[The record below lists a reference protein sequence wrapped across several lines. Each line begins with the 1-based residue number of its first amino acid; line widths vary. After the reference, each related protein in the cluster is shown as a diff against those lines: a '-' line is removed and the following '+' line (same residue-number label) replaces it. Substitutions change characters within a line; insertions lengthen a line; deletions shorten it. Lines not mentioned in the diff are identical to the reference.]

1 MRRKRRERTYYILL
15 SVLAFFIIG
24 LPYSALLFFKTGNRK
39 SIFEIFILTSIIGP
53 LIINYLIFTLG
64 YAGLLSFQN
73 VLIAT
78 GTIIFVPLLSKSVRI
93 SIKKFYSITRDRF
106 HNVKSSFGRMTLL
119 EALPLS
125 LIISTLAITAYSAFM
140 LPPQLRD
147 PQAVWLFYGKKIME
161 TKTIPLYYG
170 NGYDISWSGNYPPLF
185 SFLASYYFI
194 MLGKAVPT
202 AFTHVS
208 WLYGVLTFL
217 ATFLLAKE
225 LRLGKVA
232 LLSASLL
239 TTSSIFTLELTN
251 YGYVTVAWSFYVVTT
266 CFYLVKLLHEK
277 NLHTALIFGLSLG
290 ALLLSTYLSFVFV
303 ISLIALLI
311 LSVSMK
317 KVFKRRT
324 LPDYKHL
331 AYGLILAF
339 VILLP
344 WLTRNYVLLRNPVY
358 PWFNNLLDGKGID
371 QSVMKMVPE
380 TQRTYNLQQLLVD
393 NTFSALANE
402 DLGYTLLIIGLI
414 GALYFILRSK
424 GLPKFLGKL
433 TLTFF
438 TALAASMIVLHGYE
452 RYFLMVA
459 PLLAISAGYL
469 LYRIFSS
476 TRLKVVALVAIVI
489 FTLPNYA
496 YLISLALNGASLRE
510 TKLLYYIGDYIDNHT
525 PSRAVILTN
534 EIQLYFID
542 RAVINIYNMPEV
554 LQNSTLYSLINSLK
568 SRNVTY
574 ILMNDNIDID
584 FLGPESIKYPYFW
597 RTVNSTTNIF
607 KVLIDMP
614 PYTFYEVED
623 KEGL

>member
-1 MRRKRRERTYYILL
+1 LL
-15 SVLAFFIIG
+15 
-24 LPYSALLFFKTGNRK
+24 FKTGNRK
-39 SIFEIFILTSIIGP
+39 SLLEILILTSIIGP
-53 LIINYLIFTLG
+53 LIINYLVFTLG
-64 YAGLLSFQN
+64 YAGLLSLQN
-73 VLIAT
+73 MLFAT
-78 GTIIFVPLLSKSVRI
+78 GAIIFMPLLFKSVRV
-93 SIKKFYSITRDRF
+93 SIKKFYSITRDQI
-106 HNVKSSFGRMTLL
+106 HQIKSSFGKMVPL

-161 TKTIPLYYG
+161 TKAIPLFYG
-170 NGYDISWSGNYPPLF
+170 NGYDISWSGNYPPLL
-185 SFLASYYFI
+185 SFLAGYYFI
-194 MLGKAVPT
+194 ILGNAVPT

-225 LRLGKVA
+225 LGLGKVA

-251 YGYVTVAWSFYVVTT
+251 YGYLTIAWSFYVVTA
-266 CFYLVKLLHEK
+266 CFYLIKLLREK

-303 ISLIALLI
+303 ISLIVLLI
-311 LSVSMK
+311 LSVSME
-317 KVFKRRT
+317 KVFTRRT
-324 LPDYKHL
+324 LLDYKHL
-331 AYGLILAF
+331 AYGLIIAF

-358 PWFNNLLDGKGID
+358 PWFYNLLDGKGID

-380 TQRTYNLQQLLVD
+380 TQRTYNLRQLLID
-393 NTFSALANE
+393 NTFSAYANE
-402 DLGYTLLIIGLI
+402 DLGYTLLIMGLI
-414 GALYFILRSK
+414 GALYLILRSK

-433 TLTFF
+433 AVTFF
-438 TALAASMIVLHGYE
+438 TALTASMIVLHGYE
-452 RYFLMVA
+452 RYLLMVA

-476 TRLKVVALVAIVI
+476 SGRRLKVLALMSLVI

-496 YLISLALNGASLRE
+496 YLISLALNGAAFRE
-510 TKLLYYIGDYIDNHT
+510 TQLLYYIEDYVDNYV
-525 PSRAVILTN
+525 PSNAVILTN

-542 RAVINIYNMPEV
+542 RAVINIYNIPEV
-554 LQNSTLYSLINSLK
+554 LQNLTLDVLINSLK

-574 ILMNDNIDID
+574 ILLNANIDID
-584 FLGPESIKYPYFW
+584 FLGPESAKYPYFW

>member
-1 MRRKRRERTYYILL
+1 MYYVIL
-15 SVLAFFIIG
+15 SVLAFFVIG
-24 LPYSALLFFKTGNRK
+24 LPLSVLLLFKTNNGK
-39 SIFEIFILTSIIGP
+39 SILEIFILTSIIGP

-64 YAGLLSFQN
+64 YAGLLSLQN
-73 VLIAT
+73 MLFAT
-78 GTIIFVPLLSKSVRI
+78 AAAIFVPLLSKSVRV
-93 SIKKFYSITRDRF
+93 SIGKFYFITRERF
-106 HNVKSSFGRMTLL
+106 QHLKSSFGKMTLL

-185 SFLASYYFI
+185 SFLAGYYFI
-194 MLGKAVPT
+194 ILGNAVPT
-202 AFTHVS
+202 AFTNVS

-225 LRLGKVA
+225 LGLGKVA

-266 CFYLVKLLHEK
+266 CFYLVKLLRER
-277 NLHTALIFGLSLG
+277 NLYTSLIFGLSLG
-290 ALLLSTYLSFVFV
+290 ALLLSTYLSFIFV
-303 ISLIALLI
+303 ISLLVLLI
-311 LSVSMK
+311 ISISME
-317 KVFKRRT
+317 KVFKRSAF
-324 LPDYKHL
+324 LEFKHL
-331 AYGLILAF
+331 AYGLIVAF

-344 WLTRNYVLLRNPVY
+344 WLIRNYVLIRNPVY
-358 PWFNNLLDGKGID
+358 PWFYDLLDGRGID
-371 QSVMKMVPE
+371 PSVMKMVPE
-380 TQRTYNLQQLLVD
+380 TQRIFNLHQLLVD

-402 DLGYTLLIIGLI
+402 DLGYTLLVIGLI
-414 GALYFILRSK
+414 GAFYLILRSK

-438 TALAASMIVLHGYE
+438 MVLAASMMVIHGYE
-452 RYFLMVA
+452 RYFLMVT

-469 LYRIFSS
+469 LCRVFSS
-476 TRLKVVALVAIVI
+476 SRLKVLAVVSIII
-489 FTLPNYA
+489 FSLPNYV
-496 YLISLALNGASLRE
+496 YLISLAPHGASFRE
-510 TKLLYYIGDYIDNHT
+510 TQLLYYIEGYIDNYV
-525 PSRAVILTN
+525 PSNAVILTN
-534 EIQLYFID
+534 EIQLFFIN
-542 RAVINIYNMPEV
+542 REVINIYNTPEV
-554 LQNSTLYSLINSLK
+554 LQNITLDVLINSLK

-574 ILMNDNIDID
+574 ILMNANIDID
-584 FLGPESIKYPYFW
+584 YLGPESTKYPYFW

-607 KVLIDMP
+607 RVLIDMP
-614 PYTFYEVED
+614 PYTFYEVEN
-623 KEGL
+623 E